1 VAPFGGGSCYDA
13 GRMVRI
19 GAGGKTAQTIDKDD
33 SGAPF
38 IGPNAIAP
46 DGKEGRTSPRTRST
60 SPP

>member
-1 VAPFGGGSCYDA
+1 
-13 GRMVRI
+13 MVRI
-19 GAGGKTAQTIDKDD
+19 GAGGKTAQTIGKDD

-46 DGKEGRTSPRTRST
+46 DGNEGRTSPRTRST